1 MVDLTTTLLYD
12 PIGRLRQRTF
22 VGTTDAPIQ
31 SLYDGVNL
39 IAEYDAANILQR
51 RFVHGPGVDEPLVQY
66 EGVTTTNKSWFY
78 ADHQG
83 SVVATADSAGV
94 STGVYSYGPYG
105 ESNNG
110 GPARFQYTG
119 QQYFAN
125 LGLYYYK
132 ARFYSPT
139 LGKFMQTDPIGYADD
154 LNLYA
159 YVGGNPI
166 NFTDPSGK
174 IVFNLGAAGIGAS
187 IGAVAGG
194 VTAYLQG
201 GSIGDIATATAI
213 GAAGGAVAGFTFGA
227 AGTLVV
233 GGVSGAL
240 GNIAGQSVSGISIN
254 PVDVGFAFFAGAT
267 GGVVTLGARAAG
279 SSVFVEAGTS
289 GLATA
294 ETQGLF
300 DFGRSLN
307 KQFPAGGSNSCPAK

>member
-1 MVDLTTTLLYD
+1 MAWLHQHD
-12 PIGRLRQRTF
+12 PIGRLRQRAT

-94 STGVYSYGPYG
+94 STGIYSYGPYG
-105 ESNNG
+105 EPNNG
-110 GPARFQYTG
+110 GPARFRYTG
-119 QQYFAN
+119 QQYFDN

-159 YVGGNPI
+159 YVRNNPV
-166 NFTDPSGK
+166 NRRDPTGLYWFQQDWQAADP
-174 IVFNLGAAGIGAS
+174 IVGREGTF
-187 IGAVAGG
+187 VEP
-194 VTAYLQG
+194 G
-201 GSIGDIATATAI
+201 GSICTFIEKYVLAGRTLGEIHDPLVDALNRAGVSDWLANIPTMIPAFVAAI
-213 GAAGGAVAGFTFGA
+213 GLEVLRTFG
-227 AGTLVV
+227 
-233 GGVSGAL
+233 
-240 GNIAGQSVSGISIN
+240 I
-254 PVDVGFAFFAGAT
+254 VDQPAPPAQP
-267 GGVVTLGARAAG
+267 
-279 SSVFVEAGTS
+279 
-289 GLATA
+289 
-294 ETQGLF
+294 TQPTQPTP
-300 DFGRSLN
+300 S
-307 KQFPAGGSNSCPAK
+307 K

>member
-12 PIGRLRQRTF
+12 PIGRLRQRAT
-22 VGTTDAPIQ
+22 VGTTAAPIQ

-94 STGVYSYGPYG
+94 PTGVYSYGPYG
-105 ESNNG
+105 EPNNG
-110 GPARFQYTG
+110 GPARFRYTG

-139 LGKFMQTDPIGYADD
+139 LGKFMQTDPIGYASD

-159 YVGGNPI
+159 YVDGNPI
-166 NFTDPSGK
+166 NYTDPRGL
-174 IVFNLGAAGIGAS
+174 NP
-187 IGAVAGG
+187 VAG
-194 VTAYLQG
+194 A
-201 GSIGDIATATAI
+201 IAAVYEWYTATI
-213 GAAGGAVAGFTFGA
+213 PWQLRAASAANDVYVAAKRIADYGLSGRASEGFGGG
-227 AGTLVV
+227 
-233 GGVSGAL
+233 
-240 GNIAGQSVSGISIN
+240 
-254 PVDVGFAFFAGAT
+254 GAT
-267 GGVVTLGARAAG
+267 GSWALPSNPSIPSPVAGIPSEFWKEVVKHELEPDENSHRDLRGGGDLQQNPGGKYSPLDVLPDSING
-279 SSVFVEAGTS
+279 SPFISHGS
-289 GLATA
+289 P
-294 ETQGLF
+294 F
-300 DFGRSLN
+300 DNLP
-307 KQFPAGGSNSCPAK
+307 KK